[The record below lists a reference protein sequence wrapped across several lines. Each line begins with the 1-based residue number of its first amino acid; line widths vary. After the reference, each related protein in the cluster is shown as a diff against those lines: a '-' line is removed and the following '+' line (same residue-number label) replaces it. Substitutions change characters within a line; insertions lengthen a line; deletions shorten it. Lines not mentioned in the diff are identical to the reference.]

1 VSLAT
6 APERERIAAL
16 RHEVYALEL
25 GQHAANRDGRL
36 ADALDAYNINL
47 VVRSPGALTG
57 FISLTPPGHPAYSID
72 KYFPR
77 AALPFP
83 VDDGLWEVRLL
94 TVPRSHRGSEAAS
107 LLMYAALRWVESHGG
122 TRIVVIGR
130 REVTGLYA
138 RVGLR
143 ATGQSARAGAVT
155 YDLMSATTAELR
167 AGAAGHGGLVERLA
181 ERTDWQ
187 LPFPFHPPA
196 PCFHGGAFFSAIG
209 ERFDDLGRSRD
220 ILNADVL
227 DAWFPPAPGVL
238 AALHDHLPWLLRT
251 SPPTG
256 CDGFLAE
263 LAAARGVA
271 PANFLPG
278 AGSSDLIFRAL
289 RHWLT
294 PASQVLILDPTYG
307 EYAHVL
313 EKVIGCRV
321 DRLSLSR
328 DQGYAVDLR
337 CLEAALADRYDLV
350 VLVNPNSPTGRHI
363 PRRDLERLLAR
374 VPWTTRVWID
384 ETYVEYAASSPAPSE
399 SLERFAAASENVI
412 VCKSM
417 SKVYALSGARVAYL
431 CAGRHQLEAL
441 RAITP
446 PWVVSLPAQV
456 AAVRALQEPAYYA
469 ARYAETHVLRGELAA
484 GLAGLGWDVLP
495 GIGNFVLCHLPPAG
509 PGAAAIVAAARRHGV
524 FLRDA
529 ASMSPRL
536 GTHCVRVAVKD
547 AAGNA
552 RLLHT
557 LRST

>member
-1 VSLAT
+1 MALAT
-6 APERERIAAL
+6 GPEREQIAAL

-25 GQHAANRDGRL
+25 GQHLANPAGRL
-36 ADALDAYNINL
+36 ADALDAYNLNL
-47 VVRSPGALTG
+47 VARIGGAVGG
-57 FISLTPPGHPAYSID
+57 FVSLTPPGSPAYSID

-77 AALPFP
+77 EQLPFP

-94 TVPRSHRGSEAAS
+94 TVPRSHRGSEIAT

-130 REVTGLYA
+130 REIAGLYA

-143 ATGQSARAGAVT
+143 PTGHATRSGAVT
-155 YDLMSATTAELR
+155 YDLMVGDTTELR
-167 AGAAGHGGLVERLA
+167 ASAAEHHGLLDRLC
-181 ERTDWQ
+181 ERTDWR
-187 LPFPFHPPA
+187 LAFPFHPPA
-196 PCFHGGAFFSAIG
+196 PCFHGGAFFDAIG
-209 ERFDDLGRSRD
+209 ERFDHLERSRT
-220 ILNADVL
+220 IVNADVL

-238 AALHDHLPWLLRT
+238 ASLNEHLPWLLRT

-256 CDGFLAE
+256 CDGLIAE
-263 LAAARGVA
+263 IAAARGVS
-271 PANFLPG
+271 PWNILPG
-278 AGSSDLIFRAL
+278 GGSSDLIFRAL

-321 DRLSLSR
+321 DRLTLSR
-328 DQGYAVDLR
+328 EQGYAVDLE

-363 PRRDLERLLAR
+363 PRSELERILGR
-374 VPWTTRVWID
+374 VPWSTRVWVD
-384 ETYVEYAASSPAPSE
+384 ETYVEYAGTGQ

-417 SKVYALSGARVAYL
+417 SKVYALSGARAAYL
-431 CAGRHQLEAL
+431 CGGRHQLEAL

-456 AAVRALQEPAYYA
+456 AAVRALQDPAYYA
-469 ARYAETHVLRGELAA
+469 ARYAETHGLRRELAT

-495 GIGNFVLCHLPPAG
+495 GIANFLLCHLPPAG
-509 PGAAAIVAAARRHGV
+509 PGAAAVVQAARREGV
-524 FLRDA
+524 FIRNA

-536 GTHCVRVAVKD
+536 GTHCVRLAVKS
-547 AAGNA
+547 AADNA
-552 RLLHT
+552 RLLCT
-557 LRST
+557 LRP